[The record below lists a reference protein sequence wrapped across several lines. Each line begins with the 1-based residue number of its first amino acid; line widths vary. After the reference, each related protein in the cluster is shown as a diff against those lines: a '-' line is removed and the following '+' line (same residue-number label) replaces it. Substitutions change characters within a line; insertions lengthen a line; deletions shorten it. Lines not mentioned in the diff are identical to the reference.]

1 MQGLWNESPLHSPA
15 SFPAIPPPP
24 AVQAVRYNHRRQT
37 RPCLPCPLRLLTPQH
52 PTLTFYSHS
61 AFKAHGLSLIPKW
74 YHPLNIPRCQ
84 AGKNCT
90 YGYLERSVPA
100 KTYRHHR
107 RELRNGHTY
116 LPGSTGSC
124 SLNPETD
131 RSRERW
137 FQRAAESLLDGT
149 HTGLHYCVSYSR
161 VLKYCFHLAQ
171 G

>member
-1 MQGLWNESPLHSPA
+1 MQGLSGMSPHFILRLPFQL
-15 SFPAIPPPP
+15 FPPLA
-24 AVQAVRYNHRRQT
+24 AQAVRYNHRRQT

-84 AGKNCT
+84 ASKNCT

-100 KTYRHHR
+100 KTYRHHG

-116 LPGSTGSC
+116 LSGSAGSC
-124 SLNPETD
+124 SLNLETN
-131 RSRERW
+131 RSIQRKVVPKSSREPARRDTHW
-137 FQRAAESLLDGT
+137 AALLCT
-149 HTGLHYCVSYSR
+149 V
-161 VLKYCFHLAQ
+161 F
-171 G
+171 